1 MHRYLPR
8 VSLKK
13 PVPTLPANKSP
24 SGNSI
29 LPTTML
35 SEAIKAPFLASDDLL
50 VQPSTVG
57 DLLPMVAVDQLEG
70 MTVASRK

>member
-1 MHRYLPR
+1 
-8 VSLKK
+8 
-13 PVPTLPANKSP
+13 
-24 SGNSI
+24 
-29 LPTTML
+29 ML